1 MSDTGRMHFTSRGN
15 RLAPAGLSVG
25 VSVDPEA
32 GTVTLLAPLY
42 RRSLL
47 LPDIASVC
55 NSRGRRSQSRLCE
68 LGCDRSSKVPPWRPT
83 QHGWEGPSR
92 HRNPCGKS
100 IRGCCGLGRASP
112 AGRPRYRVC
121 AGIPPRVTAFPVP
134 RLCPYSSATALPV
147 AVSAPKVFE

>member
-1 MSDTGRMHFTSRGN
+1 MHFTSRGN

-55 NSRGRRSQSRLCE
+55 THEDDGLN
-68 LGCDRSSKVPPWRPT
+68 
-83 QHGWEGPSR
+83 HGFVNR
-92 HRNPCGKS
+92 VVT
-100 IRGCCGLGRASP
+100 GRAKS
-112 AGRPRYRVC
+112 
-121 AGIPPRVTAFPVP
+121 
-134 RLCPYSSATALPV
+134 PV
-147 AVSAPKVFE
+147 ASDSARVGRAESTSQPVREIDTRLLWTRSRKPGRSPTL

>member
-15 RLAPAGLSVG
+15 RLASAGLSVG

-55 NSRGRRSQSRLCE
+55 THEDDGLN
-68 LGCDRSSKVPPWRPT
+68 
-83 QHGWEGPSR
+83 HGFVNWVVT
-92 HRNPCGKS
+92 
-100 IRGCCGLGRASP
+100 GRAKSP
-112 AGRPRYRVC
+112 RGVRLSAGGKGRVDIATRAGNRYAVVVDLVAQARQI
-121 AGIPPRVTAFPVP
+121 AHAIERAQAFH
-134 RLCPYSSATALPV
+134 R
-147 AVSAPKVFE
+147 E